1 MRDRHDEPAWRA
13 PGCDAGPSPA
23 VTEDLAMLDDA
34 LGELAELSLTCL
46 DAADV
51 TRLLDALTQASGR
64 VTAALTR
71 VVAEADRRQLGDR
84 VGARDT
90 GAWWAHRSRLTR
102 GEAGRLLGLARR
114 LDTDLHVPVAAALA
128 AGRIRTD
135 QAQVIVQAVDALP
148 DDLADRTV
156 PTRARDHLLAAAA
169 DHDARALRILGKRV
183 LDVIAPEVAE
193 SEEQKRLE
201 EEEARAAANARIT
214 FFDDGHGTCHGRF
227 AVPSWHGALLR
238 EQLHSLADPRR
249 TPTEDSDDEAR
260 HPVITPERLGEAFME
275 YIERYPADQL
285 PRHGGN
291 ATTVTV
297 TLDLD
302 TLLSGTGAATLSTGG
317 RISAGEAR
325 RLACEAGMVPVVLG
339 GESVPLDLGRT
350 RRLFTAAQ
358 RRALETRDGGC
369 TADGCGLPP
378 QVCHAHHD
386 DPWSEGGRTDIAC
399 GRLLC
404 PRHHRLAH
412 DRRYRMEHGAG
423 HRVTFHRRT

>member
-1 MRDRHDEPAWRA
+1 MPA
-13 PGCDAGPSPA
+13 
-23 VTEDLAMLDDA
+23 
-34 LGELAELSLTCL
+34 
-46 DAADV
+46 
-51 TRLLDALTQASGR
+51 
-64 VTAALTR
+64 
-71 VVAEADRRQLGDR
+71 
-84 VGARDT
+84 
-90 GAWWAHRSRLTR
+90 
-102 GEAGRLLGLARR
+102 
-114 LDTDLHVPVAAALA
+114 
-128 AGRIRTD
+128 
-135 QAQVIVQAVDALP
+135 
-148 DDLADRTV
+148 
-156 PTRARDHLLAAAA
+156 RARDHLLAAAA

-183 LDVIAPEVAE
+183 LDVVAPEV
-193 SEEQKRLE
+193 SERHEQKLLE
-201 EEEARAAANARIT
+201 AEERAAAARARFT
-214 FFDDGHGTCHGRF
+214 LVDDGHGTCHGRITL
-227 AVPSWHGALLR
+227 PSWHGALLK
-238 EQLHSLADPRR
+238 EQLHALADPRR
-249 TPTEDSDDEAR
+249 TPAGDAEGEVR
-260 HPVITPERLGEAFME
+260 RPVITPERLGEAFGEAFME

-325 RLACEAGMVPVVLG
+325 RLACEAGLVPVVLG

-369 TADGCGLPP
+369 TAEGCGLPP

-386 DPWSEGGRTDIAC
+386 DPWSEGGRTDVTR

-423 HRVTFHRRT
+423 RRVTFHRRT